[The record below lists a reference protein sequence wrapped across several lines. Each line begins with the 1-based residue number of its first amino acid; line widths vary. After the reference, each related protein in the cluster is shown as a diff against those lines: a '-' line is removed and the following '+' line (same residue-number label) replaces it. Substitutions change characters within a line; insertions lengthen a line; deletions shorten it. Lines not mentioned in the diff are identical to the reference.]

1 MLRRAGSVLA
11 LCSALGAAAHAQFVE
26 QRYALTAPER
36 QELVAG
42 RERLAASVSQLKAQS
57 ARTGVPTAEQIP
69 DAEIY
74 LDAVDRNLRQNLF
87 FAASSV
93 AQARDCLKA
102 GTARVEAL
110 KTGKAPWEKQTGY
123 VTLGYRSA
131 VDGSAQP
138 YQVYIP
144 ARVRAA
150 AAPNRLDVFLHGRG
164 GTMNELSFVTSTAW
178 AAAYFGL
185 TELPNL
191 SLYPYGRGN
200 NGWRWAG
207 ERDLFEALAD
217 LNRRFPVDQ
226 DQITLRGFSMGG
238 HGTWHNGLQH
248 PGKWAVMSPGAGF
261 TDTRV
266 YKGITEQFPD
276 WQERLL
282 RMYDPVDWA
291 MNGKNLPVL
300 AYCGD
305 ADPAFGQH
313 QQMIDR
319 LKQEGAPFKEYIG
332 PKTEHRYE
340 PAVRAAI
347 LAEMAPQK
355 RKTDTHEIHF
365 LTYTLRWPDCKW
377 VTVKGL
383 ERHWERSEVH
393 ARVAHEGSVAVTTRN
408 VSALQLSPPGTIR
421 KLTLDGQD
429 VKVNPKDAPFQV
441 VKSDGKWRSGELKGL
456 RKRHG
461 LQGPIDDALFGPV
474 VAVSGTGTP
483 WSPELQRWSGQELQR
498 FRDGWD
504 EYLRA
509 TLPERTDRTLT
520 KADIKDKNLYLFGD
534 PGSNAVLA
542 RLLPKLPIRW
552 TRERIVIAG
561 KQFSSADHVP
571 MLVFP
576 NPENPDRYVVIGC
589 GFTFS
594 RADWQGSNAF
604 QYAHL
609 PDYAVVRFDANRYS
623 DDHRANAAV
632 AGFFDEHWRV
642 LRNGGGAVAMKRKEG
657 R

>member
-1 MLRRAGSVLA
+1 MFRRAGWVLGLCCA
-11 LCSALGAAAHAQFVE
+11 LAAAAHAQFLE
-26 QRYALTAPER
+26 QRYALTDA
-36 QELVAG
+36 
-42 RERLAASVSQLKAQS
+42 ERLELATGRDALARAVTALKAQS
-57 ARTGVPTAEQIP
+57 ARAGVPAADAIP

-87 FAASSV
+87 FAANGV
-93 AQARDCLKA
+93 AQARECLKA
-102 GTARVEAL
+102 GVERATALTE
-110 KTGKAPWEKQTGY
+110 GKMPWMRQSGY
-123 VTLGYRSA
+123 LTLGYRSS

-138 YQVYIP
+138 YQVYVP
-144 ARVRAA
+144 ARIRNAGAV
-150 AAPNRLDVFLHGRG
+150 PSRLDIFLHGRG
-164 GTMNELSFVTSTAW
+164 GTLNELSFVTSTAW
-178 AAAYFGL
+178 ANSYFGQN
-185 TELPNL
+185 ELPNL

-217 LNRRFPVDQ
+217 LQRRFKVDEE
-226 DQITLRGFSMGG
+226 QITLRGFSMGG

-261 TDTRV
+261 TDTKV
-266 YKGITEQFPD
+266 YKGITETFPD

-305 ADPAFGQH
+305 ADPAVGQH
-313 QQMIDR
+313 QQMIAR

-340 PAVRAAI
+340 PTVRAAI
-347 LAEMAPQK
+347 LDEMAKHRRQPASH
-355 RKTDTHEIHF
+355 DIHF
-365 LTYTLRWPDCKW
+365 VTYTLRWPECKW
-377 VTVKGL
+377 VTVEGL
-383 ERHWERSEVH
+383 VRHWERSEVH
-393 ARVAHEGSVAVTTRN
+393 ARVAHEGSVVVTTRN
-408 VSALQLSPPGTIR
+408 INALRLSPPGTTRLI
-421 KLTLDGQD
+421 TIDGQD
-429 VKVNPKDAPFQV
+429 VKVDPNNSTFHVART
-441 VKSDGKWRSGELKGL
+441 DGKWRAGELKGL

-474 VAVSGTGTP
+474 LAVTGTGTS
-483 WSPELQRWSGQELQR
+483 WSPELERWSGHELQR
-498 FRDGWD
+498 FRDGWA

-509 TLPERTDRTLT
+509 RLPETTDRGLT
-520 KADIKDKNLYLFGD
+520 RDDIKSKNLYLFGD

-552 TRERIVIAG
+552 TRERIEVAG
-561 KQFSSADHVP
+561 KHFSSADHVP

-576 NPENPDRYVVIGC
+576 NPENPARYVVIGC

-609 PDYAVVRFDANRYS
+609 PDYAVIRFNADRYS
-623 DDHRANAAV
+623 DDHRANAQV
-632 AGFFDEHWRV
+632 AGFFSEDWRV
-642 LRNGGGAVAMKRKEG
+642 FRNGGGAIARH
-657 R
+657 